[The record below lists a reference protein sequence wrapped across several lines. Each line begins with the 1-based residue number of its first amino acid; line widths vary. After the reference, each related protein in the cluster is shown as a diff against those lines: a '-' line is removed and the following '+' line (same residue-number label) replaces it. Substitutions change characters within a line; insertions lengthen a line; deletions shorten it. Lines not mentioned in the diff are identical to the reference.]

1 LDVLN
6 IFRRSLKTG
15 LVTTS
20 YPETPEPAPPA
31 YRGQVQLYANR
42 CTGEGACAKVCPS
55 AAITFEHAAGGWSWE
70 LNDARCV
77 FCGLCAGVCQSAAI
91 ELSNEF
97 ELAVC
102 EPTDLVTRLSF
113 TTKKEKAL

>member
-1 LDVLN
+1 VLN

-20 YPETPEPAPPA
+20 HPDTPDPAPSA
-31 YRGQVQLYANR
+31 YRGQVQLHANR

-55 AAITFEHAAGGWSWE
+55 AAITVDHAAGVWSWE

-77 FCGLCAGVCQSAAI
+77 FCGLCADVCQSAAI
-91 ELSNEF
+91 ELSNEY
-97 ELAVC
+97 ELAVRQ
-102 EPTDLVTRLSF
+102 PADLVTRVTF
-113 TTKKEKAL
+113 ATMEEKAL